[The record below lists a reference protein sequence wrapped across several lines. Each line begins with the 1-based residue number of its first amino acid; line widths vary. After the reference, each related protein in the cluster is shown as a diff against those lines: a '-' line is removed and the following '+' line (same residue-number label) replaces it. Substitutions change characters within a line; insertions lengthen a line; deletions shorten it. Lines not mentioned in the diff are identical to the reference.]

1 MTVAS
6 TASQTRKLESPQR
19 PSVRKRSNRSSIYN
33 NRRNRWRKR
42 RDDSPPYGVGLCTQ
56 NFSVRLKHYTTFH
69 FERQV
74 RERQSAGL
82 SYVELAAHRRVE
94 DMHLSA
100 AAARINACPN
110 AGGNSV
116 YSEVLSCELLY
127 RLFGA
132 QLLKT
137 EMEVTYFPQGGA
149 LTDYTCRLFGVQVGV
164 SVTRAMKFRGDFDR
178 EDAEKLLMKKL
189 TGVINA
195 TQNTMESWDKQILH
209 VWTPS
214 KHVARVV
221 TVTYHTLPTD
231 VKANTVVL
239 VTVAQGNIL
248 REVFQNK

>member
-6 TASQTRKLESPQR
+6 AASQTRKWGSP
-19 PSVRKRSNRSSIYN
+19 VRKRPNRPRVRNS
-33 NRRNRWRKR
+33 RRNRRWTKR

-69 FERQV
+69 FERQ
-74 RERQSAGL
+74 
-82 SYVELAAHRRVE
+82 
-94 DMHLSA
+94 
-100 AAARINACPN
+100 
-110 AGGNSV
+110 
-116 YSEVLSCELLY
+116 VLSCELLY

-149 LTDYTCRLFGVQVGV
+149 LTDYTCQLFGVQVGV
-164 SVTRAMKFRGDFDR
+164 SVTRAMKFRGEFDR

-221 TVTYHTLPTD
+221 TATYHTLLAD

-239 VTVAQGNIL
+239 VTVAQGNIS
-248 REVFQNK
+248 REVFQNR